1 MTVDALPPRGGG
13 IVTAVTAPGEPGW
26 QRLDPRMLAVTPLR
40 QLAGFL
46 PVIAVVLVT
55 GIGQDIAGR
64 VYSVLGGVLVVLL
77 AGMLRW
83 VTTRYRI
90 TGERVELR
98 TGLVFR
104 STRSVARDRIRS
116 VDVTAGPV
124 HRLFQL
130 SVVKVGTGERTDG
143 RESRE
148 LTLDAISAAE
158 ADRVRQR
165 LLDPLD
171 AGRCAA
177 SVAPAGTV
185 LAALSWSWLR
195 FAPLTVSSLVAVVAV
210 AGAFGQLISDVGAN
224 AVDVGG
230 VREKLT
236 LAPLWVGI
244 AAFALLVLTIAL
256 AGSALIFVE
265 SWWGFTLVRELGG
278 TLRIR
283 RGLFTTRSV
292 SLEERRLR
300 GVEVVEPPLLRVGRG
315 ARTIAVA
322 TGLGGR
328 RGHGRGTLLPPAPR
342 AEAHRVA
349 GVVLAEDPSPTG
361 TTLRRHPL
369 VALRRRL
376 VRATVPMLAGSATL
390 WLAPVPAWVA
400 WAMLGL
406 LPAAVLLALDA
417 YRNLGHALTSHYLVT
432 RHGAGVRGTV
442 ALQRTGVI
450 GWTVSQSFFQ
460 RRAGLVTVT
469 ATTAAGNGGYSV
481 IDVETAEGLAVAER
495 AVPGLLEPFVLHDV
509 SDAAH
514 TLGSMA

>member
-1 MTVDALPPRGGG
+1 
-13 IVTAVTAPGEPGW
+13 
-26 QRLDPRMLAVTPLR
+26 
-40 QLAGFL
+40 
-46 PVIAVVLVT
+46 
-55 GIGQDIAGR
+55 
-64 VYSVLGGVLVVLL
+64 
-77 AGMLRW
+77 LRW
-83 VTTRYRI
+83 FTTRYRI
-90 TGERVELR
+90 TSERVELR
-98 TGLVFR
+98 TGVVFR

-116 VDVTAGPV
+116 VDVTAGPI
-124 HRLFQL
+124 HRLFRL
-130 SVVKVGTGERTDG
+130 SVVKIGTGERAEG
-143 RESRE
+143 REARE
-148 LTLDAISAAE
+148 LTLDAISAVE

-171 AGRCAA
+171 AGGPDC
-177 SVAPAGTV
+177 SGAPAATE
-185 LAALSWSWLR
+185 LATLSWSWLR
-195 FAPLTVSSLVAVVAV
+195 FAPLTVSSLVALVAV
-210 AGAFGQLISDVGAN
+210 AGAIGQLINDVGAK

-236 LAPLWVGI
+236 MAPLWVGI
-244 AAFALLVLTIAL
+244 AAFAVLVLMIAL
-256 AGSALIFVE
+256 GGSVLIFIE
-265 SWWGFTLVRELGG
+265 AWWGFTLVRELGG

-300 GVEVVEPPLLRVGRG
+300 GVEVVEPPLLRFGRG

-342 AEAHRVA
+342 SEAHRVSGA
-349 GVVLAEDPSPTG
+349 VLAEDPSPTA
-361 TTLRRHPL
+361 TMLRRHPL

-376 VRATVPMLAGSATL
+376 VRATVPVLVASAAL
-390 WLAPVPAWVA
+390 WLAPVPGWVA
-400 WAMLGL
+400 WAVLGL
-406 LPAAVLLALDA
+406 LPVAVLLALDA

-450 GWTVSQSFFQ
+450 GWTVSQSLLQ

-481 IDVETAEGLAVAER
+481 IDVGAAEGLAVAEQ
-495 AVPGLLEPFVLHDV
+495 AVPGLLEPFVQHDV
-509 SDAAH
+509 SGVTHPLSSTA
-514 TLGSMA
+514 